1 MILVDLN
8 VVLDVVQKREP
19 YFAASAAVLERI
31 VLKEIEGAIS
41 AHAVTTIHYI
51 VERYRDAPT
60 ANQAVDWLLH
70 YFVVAPVGYRE
81 LSRARALGWRD
92 FEDAVVVAAAEASGC
107 DVIVTR
113 NVKDFDKSPVSVVTP
128 EEYLL
133 SSIQ

>member
-19 YFAASAAVLERI
+19 YFAAS
-31 VLKEIEGAIS
+31 
-41 AHAVTTIHYI
+41 
-51 VERYRDAPT
+51 
-60 ANQAVDWLLH
+60 
-70 YFVVAPVGYRE
+70 
-81 LSRARALGWRD
+81 
-92 FEDAVVVAAAEASGC
+92 AAAEASGC